1 MENFDDKY
9 KKKNPFTVP
18 EGYFEGLTDQ
28 VMEKVEKKK
37 KAVEPKIGRTLKSYL
52 GLAAIFVLA
61 LMVVQVLY
69 PMLTDE
75 ERGQREERTEEM
87 AQVPEAVEEDI
98 FDSYFNPTSDEIIE
112 YLATEV
118 DNYDLM
124 YAGIY

>member
-1 MENFDDKY
+1 MENFEDKY

-18 EGYFEGLTDQ
+18 EGYFEEVTDRI
-28 VMEKVEKKK
+28 MEKVEKK
-37 KAVEPKIGRTLKSYL
+37 AVKPKIGWTVKSYL

-61 LMVVQVLY
+61 LMMVQVLY
-69 PMLTDE
+69 PVITGE
-75 ERGQREERTEEM
+75 ERGAHREQAEEM
-87 AQVPEAVEEDI
+87 AYVPDAVEEDI

-112 YLATEV
+112 YLAAEV